1 MREYSFLP
9 KNLTTESRKKEFYH
23 GGLLSYG
30 QLGVSRREDKT
41 RIKNSVVLRALC
53 GSLFLL
59 CGFIIPPSLFSSP
72 LSSPSWGFSLDLPED
87 YAYTG
92 GDGRDRFSFANA
104 DGAQLDLAVYA
115 AGLSASYASVE
126 EMAKDIASRLNSSG
140 EMDPFVYRDKKAYLL
155 ELSFTLGS
163 GRNTERMSGWALC
176 LELGAANIPATAQGN
191 TRSSQTTNSP
201 QANPLLLAMAYGP
214 AAMGWLQFLH
224 LSALDSIAP
233 EEADRRAPGPITEYI
248 YPREK
253 RVQARVFDLGM
264 NANIFEDDAEAAQAL
279 VDREFSV
286 LSFYA
291 GSPRWREAW
300 TRYYRAIYRDS
311 YERLADI
318 AFQVERKLNVPSR
331 ENRDF
336 AEQVLHWVQSFS
348 YERNFEGSDFVN
360 LVSAATEGR
369 GDCDSR
375 AMLWAIILSQANIPA
390 AMMVSQHYS
399 HAMGLADLPG
409 AGARFEVDGERLLV
423 AETTAQ
429 VSIGL
434 IGETVSETQH
444 WLGISFE

>member
-1 MREYSFLP
+1 MREKRVLAF
-9 KNLTTESRKKEFYH
+9 FA
-23 GGLLSYG
+23 LL
-30 QLGVSRREDKT
+30 
-41 RIKNSVVLRALC
+41 I
-53 GSLFLL
+53 LF
-59 CGFIIPPSLFSSP
+59 GAFTFSSP

-87 YAYTG
+87 YVYTG
-92 GDGRDRFSFANA
+92 GDGRDRFSFATP
-104 DGAQLDLAVYA
+104 DGAQFDLAVYA
-115 AGLSASYASVE
+115 PGLSASYASVE
-126 EMAKDIASRLNSSG
+126 EMAKDVHSRLNNSG
-140 EMDPFVYRDKKAYLL
+140 DMDPFVYRDKKAYLL

-163 GRNTERMSGWALC
+163 GRNSEKMSGWALC
-176 LELGAANIPATAQGN
+176 LELGATTPTASPG
-191 TRSSQTTNSP
+191 RPGQT
-201 QANPLLLAMAYGP
+201 AKALLLAMAYGP
-214 AAMGWLQFLH
+214 AARAHLMQLH

-233 EEADRRAPGPITEYI
+233 EEADKRAPGPITEYI
-248 YPREK
+248 YPRGK
-253 RVQARVFDLGM
+253 RVQARVFDIGV

-286 LSFYA
+286 LSLYA

-348 YERNFEGSDFVN
+348 YERTFEGSDFVN

-375 AMLWAIILSQANIPA
+375 AMLWAIILTQADIPA

-409 AGARFEVDGERLLV
+409 AGARFEVNGQRLLV

-434 IGETVSETQH
+434 IGETVSEIEH
-444 WLGISFE
+444 WLGVIFE

>member
-1 MREYSFLP
+1 MQKSFSNNTGIFLKLYP
-9 KNLTTESRKKEFYH
+9 YIVYNNNMKERKFTTEDTEKNH
-23 GGLLSYG
+23 GGHGEKRNLYQKLS
-30 QLGVSRREDKT
+30 T
-41 RIKNSVVLRALC
+41 LR
-53 GSLFLL
+53 GFLFLF
-59 CGFIIPPSLFSSP
+59 CGFIISTPLFSSP

-87 YAYTG
+87 YVYTG
-92 GDGRDRFSFANA
+92 GDGRDRFSFMNA
-104 DGAQLDLAVYA
+104 DGAQFDLVVYA
-115 AGLSASYASVE
+115 PGLSASYASVE
-126 EMAKDIASRLNSSG
+126 EMAKDVSSRLNNSG
-140 EMDPFVYRDKKAYLL
+140 EMDPFVYRDKNAYLL

-163 GRNTERMSGWALC
+163 GRNSERMSGWALC
-176 LELGAANIPATAQGN
+176 LELGAATPAASPG
-191 TRSSQTTNSP
+191 RSSQAAKT
-201 QANPLLLAMAYGP
+201 LLLAMAYGP

-233 EEADRRAPGPITEYI
+233 EDADRRAPGPITEYV

-253 RVQARVFDLGM
+253 RVQARVFDLGV
-264 NANIFEDDAEAAQAL
+264 NANIYEDDAEAAQAL

-286 LSFYA
+286 LSLYA
-291 GSPRWREAW
+291 GSPMWREAW

-348 YERNFEGSDFVN
+348 YERDFEGSDFVN

-375 AMLWAIILSQANIPA
+375 AMLWAIILSQANISA

-409 AGARFEVDGERLLV
+409 AGARFEVDGEKLLV

-434 IGETVSETQH
+434 ISEAVSKTTH

>member
-1 MREYSFLP
+1 M
-9 KNLTTESRKKEFYH
+9 KEKRF
-23 GGLLSYG
+23 S
-30 QLGVSRREDKT
+30 
-41 RIKNSVVLRALC
+41 LRNFIALC
-53 GSLFLL
+53 GFLFLL
-59 CGFIIPPSLFSSP
+59 TPPLFSSP

-87 YAYTG
+87 YVYTG

-104 DGAQLDLAVYA
+104 DGAQFDLAVYA

-126 EMAKDIASRLNSSG
+126 EMAKDVHSRLNNSG
-140 EMDPFVYRDKKAYLL
+140 DMDPFVYRDKKAYLL

-163 GRNTERMSGWALC
+163 GRNSERMSGWALC
-176 LELGAANIPATAQGN
+176 LELGAANLPATAPGN
-191 TRSSQTTNSP
+191 TRSNQTTNSP

-214 AAMGWLQFLH
+214 AARTNLMQLH

-233 EEADRRAPGPITEYI
+233 EEGDKRAPGPITEYI

-253 RVQARVFDLGM
+253 RTQVRVFDLGNANGIANV

-286 LSFYA
+286 LSLYA

-318 AFQVERKLNVPSR
+318 AFQVERKLNVPAR
-331 ENRDF
+331 EDRDF

-360 LVSAATEGR
+360 LVSAAIEGK

-375 AMLWAIILSQANIPA
+375 AMLWAIILTQANIPA

-409 AGARFEVDGERLLV
+409 AGARFEVDGQRLLV

-434 IGETVSETQH
+434 IGETVSETVH